1 MGGTLE
7 SNFCELKLVFLADN
21 NLYNDRVVEENLDL
35 LKEPDLI
42 AFAYNG
48 FASDFPFNYNFSYQK
63 KIDICNKNE
72 EVRFSKQIRNLKKI
86 KPRFILPY
94 SSEFVPVGTHVSN
107 WTEIFRNIYTN
118 NKSFVAKKYGETLNC
133 NFGTLYPEEFLRF
146 DNNCMLSIEE
156 SYPRSTL
163 LNEMIS
169 YQNKMSKKEKESS
182 TFEDEISCK
191 DINYFLLELA
201 AKNCFDAIE
210 RNGLVPKSSVNLFL
224 NKSFFA
230 GIDFENMEIERGNRL
245 SEPFL
250 NIYLTPEMLSRLLS
264 AELHWDDACL
274 SMKINWYREPEE
286 FDVDT
291 QNALT
296 YLCSP

>member
-1 MGGTLE
+1 MG
-7 SNFCELKLVFLADN
+7 A
-21 NLYNDRVVEENLDL
+21 VEENLEL

-63 KIDICNKNE
+63 KIDICNENE

-94 SSEFVPVGTHVSN
+94 SSEFVPVGTHVGN

-118 NKSFVAKKYGETLNC
+118 NNSVVAKKYGETLNC

-169 YQNKMSKKEKESS
+169 YQNKMFFRYRSHSLKLRHCLIQQ
-182 TFEDEISCK
+182 FQ
-191 DINYFLLELA
+191 YF
-201 AKNCFDAIE
+201 
-210 RNGLVPKSSVNLFL
+210 
-224 NKSFFA
+224 
-230 GIDFENMEIERGNRL
+230 
-245 SEPFL
+245 
-250 NIYLTPEMLSRLLS
+250 
-264 AELHWDDACL
+264 
-274 SMKINWYREPEE
+274 
-286 FDVDT
+286 
-291 QNALT
+291 
-296 YLCSP
+296 